1 MKVVLEDIGTDVTLG
16 SNGVLLRIFD
26 NQNNLVG
33 RLQIGKA
40 TVTWKRKDAK
50 LGRAVNLDVMITEYL
65 DKLKPSK

>member
-50 LGRAVNLDVMITEYL
+50 RGKAVDLEVMITDYL